1 MNRIRHV
8 SIRRHP
14 AFSLLEVVL
23 VMTMMAIMLGL
34 TAPRM
39 QSYIEHDRV
48 RRLGGQIA
56 LDLAMARSE
65 AIKLRTPVKVKFRA
79 DGNFYRILI
88 DGDIATIRGRESD
101 YEVLL
106 KRNDLYNAEI
116 RSVEIDTV
124 TDIEFDRFGRPNSGG
139 VIVIGSGDSEV
150 TITIDQATGN
160 VTVGKVA
167 KAADDTTSQTEAP
180 KANLVSFAITGM
192 T

>member
-1 MNRIRHV
+1 MKRIRHV
-8 SIRRHP
+8 SIRKHP

-23 VMTMMAIMLGL
+23 VMTMMAVMLGL

-39 QSYIEHDRV
+39 RSYIEHDRV

-65 AIKLRTPVKVKFRA
+65 AIKLRTPVMVKFNA
-79 DGNFYRILI
+79 GENFYSIEI
-88 DGDIATIRGRESD
+88 EGDVSTVRGRESE
-101 YEVLL
+101 YKVLL
-106 KRNDLYNAEI
+106 KQDKLHNAEI
-116 RSVEIDTV
+116 RSIELDTGV
-124 TDIEFDRFGRPNSGG
+124 NIKFDRFGRPDNGG

-167 KAADDTTSQTEAP
+167 KAADG
-180 KANLVSFAITGM
+180 L
-192 T
+192 

>member
-1 MNRIRHV
+1 MSRIMQV
-8 SIRRHP
+8 SSRNHP
-14 AFSLLEVVL
+14 AFSLLELVL

-34 TAPRM
+34 AAPRM

-65 AIKLRTPVKVKFRA
+65 AIKLRTPVMVKFRTG
-79 DGNFYRILI
+79 GNFYTVVI
-88 DGDIATIRGRESD
+88 DGDIATVRGRESE
-101 YEVLL
+101 YEVRL
-106 KRNDLYNAEI
+106 KRNELYNAEI
-116 RSVEIDTV
+116 RRVELDTGEN
-124 TDIEFDRFGRPNSGG
+124 INFDRFGRPDTGG

-167 KAADDTTSQTEAP
+167 KAADT
-180 KANLVSFAITGM
+180 L
-192 T
+192 

>member
-8 SIRRHP
+8 SIHRHP

-167 KAADDTTSQTEAP
+167 KAAET
-180 KANLVSFAITGM
+180 L
-192 T
+192 